1 MSNLTPLILWHGGC
15 FDGYTAAWIAERAL
29 GGGELV
35 AVNYGEPPPDV
46 HGRQVFI
53 LDFSYPR
60 EVLLRMASQATS
72 IVLLDHHHTAQEA
85 LAGLH
90 QHVVGVLMST
100 GDKVAYVDAADV
112 AKVAGFSWAA
122 ATHGGA
128 VAYAGGGRKAHKT
141 VSMHRLIM
149 DAPDGVLVDHRNR
162 DTLDN
167 RRCNLRFATRQ
178 QNAANMDRGSA
189 WKGVRKSRNHWSA
202 QITVDGAL
210 KYLGVFDSEEDA
222 ARAYDRAA
230 LEAFGEFALL
240 NFDDR
245 PKPPPANLTVIFD
258 QSESGASLTWL
269 HFHGTREEMPLL
281 VRYVRD
287 RDLWLHAL
295 PESKNINAW
304 IRTFSFGLQTWDNI
318 KSQVELQWTRDII
331 VEAGAAIRRGEER
344 AVQAQLRGARP
355 LTLSGVPFTV
365 ANVSWFFSE
374 AAGAL
379 AKITG
384 AGAVWW
390 VREGGR
396 VQWSL
401 RGTGPDG
408 VDVAAVAKAFPGGG
422 GHTSAAGFTVSW
434 EEHLDLIQNAKA

>member
-1 MSNLTPLILWHGGC
+1 LVARAGVASGLEVVEVLVMSNLTPLILWHGGC

-46 HGRQVFI
+46 HGRVVYV
-53 LDFSYPR
+53 LDFAYPR
-60 EVLLRMASQATS
+60 EVLERMHAEAE
-72 IVLLDHHHTAQEA
+72 IVVVIDHHLTHQEA
-85 LAGLH
+85 LAGL
-90 QHVVGVLMST
+90 
-100 GDKVAYVDAADV
+100 DY
-112 AKVAGFSWAA
+112 
-122 ATHGGA
+122 
-128 VAYAGGGRKAHKT
+128 
-141 VSMHRLIM
+141 
-149 DAPDGVLVDHRNR
+149 
-162 DTLDN
+162 
-167 RRCNLRFATRQ
+167 C
-178 QNAANMDRGSA
+178 
-189 WKGVRKSRNHWSA
+189 
-202 QITVDGAL
+202 
-210 KYLGVFDSEEDA
+210 
-222 ARAYDRAA
+222 
-230 LEAFGEFALL
+230 
-240 NFDDR
+240 
-245 PKPPPANLTVIFD
+245 IFD

-390 VREGGR
+390 VRGGGR

-422 GHTSAAGFTVSW
+422 GHMSAAGFTVSW